1 MDENHSD
8 ESFRQKIDDAY
19 EDKITENTILAEDT
33 IEEIIKAELP

>member
-19 EDKITENTILAEDT
+19 EDKITENTPLAEDT